1 MASAAILCRYRST
14 LRLRYWKP
22 IQTGVEQDDDTRE
35 VQRLAR
41 CQPDEVLDCGVRLP
55 RPLSPHLSARLAG
68 RSIDLASVVHEAA
81 AEADADAR
89 GWIVEGAGGV
99 LVPVNESE
107 MMVDL
112 IDRLRL
118 PVLVVARSGLGTI
131 NHTLLTL
138 EALRAHASTC
148 AVAGVLLVG
157 EPDSENRRAIEEF
170 GGVRVVGEMP
180 PLRPL
185 TPDGLA
191 AWAERDLDR
200 EGQLVGCLR
209 EGPQ

>member
-22 IQTGVEQDDDTRE
+22 IQTGVERDDDTRE

-41 CQPDEVLDCGVRLP
+41 CRPDEVLDRGVRLP

-89 GWIVEGAGGV
+89 GWIIEGAGGL

-138 EALRAHASTC
+138 EALRAHAC

-157 EPDSENRRAIEEF
+157 DQNSENRLAIEQF
-170 GGVRVVGEMP
+170 GRVRVAGELP
-180 PLRPL
+180 WLNPL
-185 TPDGLA
+185 TPDALA
-191 AWAERDLDR
+191 AWAGGLDLD
-200 EGQLVGCLR
+200 GCLS
-209 EGPQ
+209 EWLQ